1 MNQCL
6 YRRFIRQSILNLLA
20 AELIRLVLIMGHRII
35 RRVLI
40 MGRRIIRSYELDFN
54 SSNSAPLS
62 FSSNL
67 LLQPCFHELSEL
79 DSIQG
84 S

>member
-1 MNQCL
+1 MPVPSIHL
-6 YRRFIRQSILNLLA
+6 SILNLLA
-20 AELIRLVLIMGHRII
+20 TELI

-40 MGRRIIRSYELDFN
+40 VGRRIIRRYELDFN

-62 FSSNL
+62 FPSNL
-67 LLQPCFHELSEL
+67 LLQSCFHELSEL

-84 S
+84 T

>member
-6 YRRFIRQSILNLLA
+6 YRRFIRRSTLNLLA
-20 AELIRLVLIMGHRII
+20 AELIRRVLKLGCQII
-35 RRVLI
+35 RR
-40 MGRRIIRSYELDFN
+40 YKLDFN

-62 FSSNL
+62 FPSIL
-67 LLQPCFHELSEL
+67 LLQPCFHELFEL

-84 S
+84 T